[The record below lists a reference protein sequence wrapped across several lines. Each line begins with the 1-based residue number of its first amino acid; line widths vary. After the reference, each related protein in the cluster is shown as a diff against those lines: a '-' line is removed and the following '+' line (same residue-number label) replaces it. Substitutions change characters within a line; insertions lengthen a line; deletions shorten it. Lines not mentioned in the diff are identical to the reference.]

1 MNEFSEKYEWKIWIE
16 KIIQTYDVADTC
28 HLRVARKYGIP
39 RKIYNLLMKRMQLAR
54 IKIKIGN
61 SKFDKHVLVKAPS
74 FVMKGVG

>member
-1 MNEFSEKYEWKIWIE
+1 
-16 KIIQTYDVADTC
+16 
-28 HLRVARKYGIP
+28 
-39 RKIYNLLMKRMQLAR
+39 MKRMQLAR

>member
-1 MNEFSEKYEWKIWIE
+1 MKNIDPKKFRRAILL
-16 KIIQTYDVADTC
+16 TLANV
-28 HLRVARKYGIP
+28 RVTRKYGIP

>member
-1 MNEFSEKYEWKIWIE
+1 MMLLTLTN
-16 KIIQTYDVADTC
+16 V
-28 HLRVARKYGIP
+28 RVTRKYGIP

-54 IKIKIGN
+54 IKIKRGN